1 MPRTPSF
8 LASSATTN
16 VVSREQLR
24 AALSAISAC
33 KAHAKRGKSPRI
45 LGAEGAFAE
54 YPSAIAA
61 TLEVAASQL
70 IAVYVGLQAADSAY
84 KWAERESVNVDGCTI
99 SLRKALAA
107 FLGES
112 VGLSAGALRKA
123 VAANVKGE

>member
-1 MPRTPSF
+1 MAKNPSYIAAA
-8 LASSATTN
+8 ASSS

-33 KAHAKRGKSPRI
+33 KAHAKKGKNPRI
-45 LGAEGAFAE
+45 LGAEGAFSE

-61 TLEVAASQL
+61 TLEVSASQL
-70 IAVYVGLQAADSAY
+70 IAVYVGLLDADPAY
-84 KWAERESVNVDGCTI
+84 NWAQRESVQVDGCTI

-107 FLGES
+107 YLGES

>member
-1 MPRTPSF
+1 MAKNPSYI
-8 LASSATTN
+8 ASAATN
-16 VVSREQLR
+16 YVVTREQLR

-33 KAHAKRGKSPRI
+33 KAHAKRGKNPRV

-70 IAVYVGLQAADSAY
+70 IAVYVGLQDADPAY
-84 KWAERESVNVDGCTI
+84 NWAQRESVQVDGCTV

-107 FLGES
+107 YLGES

-123 VAANVKGE
+123 VARDVKGE

>member
-1 MPRTPSF
+1 MARTPSF
-8 LASSATTN
+8 IAAAASSSI
-16 VVSREQLR
+16 VSRTELR

-33 KAHAKRGKSPRI
+33 KAHAKRGKAPRV

-70 IAVYVGLQAADSAY
+70 IAVYVGLTSADPAY
-84 KWAERESVNVDGCTI
+84 NWAQRESVNVDGCTI
-99 SLRKALAA
+99 SLKKALAA
-107 FLGES
+107 YLGES

-123 VAANVKGE
+123 VAADVRGE

>member
-1 MPRTPSF
+1 MPRTPSYIAAA
-8 LASSATTN
+8 ASSS
-16 VVSREQLR
+16 VVTRAELR

-33 KAHAKRGKSPRI
+33 KAHAKKGKNPRT
-45 LGAEGAFAE
+45 LGAEGAFAD

-70 IAVYVGLQAADSAY
+70 IAVYVGLQDADSAY

-99 SLRKALAA
+99 SLKKALAA
-107 FLGES
+107 YLGES

>member
-1 MPRTPSF
+1 MAKNPSYI
-8 LASSATTN
+8 ASAASVS

-33 KAHAKRGKSPRI
+33 KAHAKRGKSPRV
-45 LGAEGAFAE
+45 LGEVGAFAD

-61 TLEVAASQL
+61 TLEVSASHL
-70 IAVYVGLQAADSAY
+70 IAVYVGLLNGDTTY
-84 KWAERESVNVDGCTI
+84 NWAQRESVTVDGCTI

-107 FLGES
+107 YLGES

-123 VAANVKGE
+123 VAREVKGE